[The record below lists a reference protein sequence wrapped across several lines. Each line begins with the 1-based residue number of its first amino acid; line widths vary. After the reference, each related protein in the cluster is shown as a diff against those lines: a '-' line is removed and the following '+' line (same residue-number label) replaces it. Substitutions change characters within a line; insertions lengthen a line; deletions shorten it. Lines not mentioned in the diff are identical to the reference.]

1 LISWK
6 YSLEKINGELDLAR
20 KKKQA
25 LDKLHE
31 EGRVSQPTYDSF
43 SSEVAEAIIDIE
55 EKQKALVGK
64 MNSKIAELEQQMKTL
79 EYLLVNAEIRRVS
92 EETEEETYRREHD
105 VLSLGLDT
113 TRRELDEIKE
123 AVTHIGEQDFA
134 IQPPLVTNEGNQS
147 EIESETEKRLEI
159 IMDTETATQI
169 ETTIEQPDIE
179 QQTETADATIEQP
192 DIEQQTETADATI
205 EQPDI
210 EQQSQTIESAAED
223 EDAFESTVEEFVE
236 PIESRTEDLQ
246 VSGPESS
253 EDSAETA
260 EEIVTEDSEELSL
273 EETEEEPI
281 D

>member
-192 DIEQQTETADATI
+192 DIEQQ
-205 EQPDI
+205 
-210 EQQSQTIESAAED
+210 SQTIESAAED

-246 VSGPESS
+246 VSEPESS